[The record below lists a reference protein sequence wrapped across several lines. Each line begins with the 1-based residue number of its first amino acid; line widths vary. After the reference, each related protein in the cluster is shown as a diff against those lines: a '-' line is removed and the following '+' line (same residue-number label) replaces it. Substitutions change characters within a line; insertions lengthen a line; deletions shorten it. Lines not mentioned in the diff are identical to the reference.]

1 MLLSFFIFFFFNFS
15 YVHLFFDCAVALLIR
30 NFLKE
35 EYGSIVENVQCSVSN
50 ESLLGSEVR
59 TAKNYQGV

>member
-1 MLLSFFIFFFFNFS
+1 M
-15 YVHLFFDCAVALLIR
+15 HLFFDCAVALLIR